1 MIRSWQKFILVD
13 VPIAMVALALTAQ
26 ALAFAL
32 SNVPMW
38 RDRADELAL
47 AATSDPTNY
56 RIILLG
62 DSKTNRATARFLL
75 GAPGQVANLT
85 THAYVG
91 FSGSLFLLERYLS
104 AHPAPQHVV
113 LAFAPLLYRFENN
126 IRLSRYHL
134 WHTFNRPAERSFLRA
149 NHPGMGRRDSL
160 PAVLDLQER
169 VVEPL
174 LSWFRLRYATLRGRK
189 VLSFANGYL
198 NPSPDADVELSN
210 QVGPETDDEERP
222 DGQEIAM
229 APVNAAVLARLCN
242 LSNERGFAVDIV
254 WPPVP
259 NDLVGHLNAA
269 IALSALEM
277 KIRSSMR
284 GRCDFGGFTDF
295 NKIREYS
302 RSSFHHDL
310 LHLFGDGWEQ
320 RYASDLRDYL
330 SGLLHRVPHEAKK

>member
-1 MIRSWQKFILVD
+1 MLIE
-13 VPIAMVALALTAQ
+13 VPSALLALALIAQ
-26 ALAFAL
+26 VLAFLL

-47 AATSDPTNY
+47 AASSDPTNY

-75 GAPGQVANLT
+75 GAPGEIANLT

-104 AHPAPQHVV
+104 THPAPQNVV

-134 WHTFNRPAERSFLRA
+134 WHTFNLPAERDFLRTY
-149 NHPGMGRRDSL
+149 HPGMGRRDAL

-174 LSWFRLRYATLRGRK
+174 LSWLRLRYAALRGRK
-189 VLSFANGYL
+189 ALSFASGYL
-198 NPSPDADVELSN
+198 NPSPAAHVELAN
-210 QVGPETDDEERP
+210 HVGPEMEDE
-222 DGQEIAM
+222 DGAGAQDLAM
-229 APVNAAVLARLCN
+229 AAVNAEVLVRLCT
-242 LSNERGFAVDIV
+242 LSREKGFEVNIV

-259 NDLVGHLNAA
+259 NDLEGHLNASG
-269 IALSALEM
+269 ALSGLEG
-277 KIRSSMR
+277 KIRSIMR

-295 NKIREYS
+295 NKIRAYS
-302 RSSFHHDL
+302 KASFHHDL

-320 RYASDLRDYL
+320 RYASDLREYL
-330 SGLLHRVPHEAKK
+330 NGLLHHIAHEAKK